1 VEDLHDDQLPSAVG
15 VGEVGD
21 RPGRRHED
29 VAFPDGV
36 GPPLAVLDGRH
47 HSLTCQERAWL
58 SNKSAIYYRKEPV
71 LC

>member
-1 VEDLHDDQLPSAVG
+1 
-15 VGEVGD
+15 
-21 RPGRRHED
+21 